1 MISFNSKGGIKITA
15 YRYIKYFLVGSL
27 WVLAFSLLLLQVFYT
42 RFMQDDYIQL
52 GYVSNH
58 SLIDFLKVIWTSQ
71 GGNLWVYGFQGLL
84 LTKSLYSVNVFFIS
98 AWTFVTISAVTVANY
113 QIMRWFMGK
122 DLSLLGKFKLL
133 SIFSVSYLGFEGLF
147 TPGLIAA
154 FSFHQAAFSHLWPI
168 TLLIISLNFM
178 KSNNKNLLLAFGLG
192 LLIGNSNASE
202 SFASILCL
210 FLILFLRNNN
220 LIVKSN
226 FFKYG
231 FRFYYALLSGTLTGF
246 LIIIAAPGFWNR
258 AQNSVGFPDN
268 GHELLN
274 RFLKSIGSFSADLV
288 THPMVWIA
296 FMIGTLIA
304 IPEKQG
310 QDKLDVVAKIRLLLC
325 LGFILFISLTIGST
339 FAYVSWHQSTGL
351 YQIFIPLT
359 FLLGVYSKSVFGH
372 ELGRAQKSLLVLVV
386 AFSLALMSARAGILI
401 RERSADWDAAFKV
414 NYCLIKE
421 NPNSKLVGAEML
433 YPGFNLGIED
443 VSTWE
448 WMRDGYSNWVSNPKF
463 KSEIK
468 C

>member
-1 MISFNSKGGIKITA
+1 MKISANRF
-15 YRYIKYFLVGSL
+15 IKYFLVGSL
-27 WVLAFSLLLLQVFYT
+27 WVLAFLLLLFQMLYT

-52 GYVSNH
+52 GYASNH
-58 SLIDFLKVIWTSQ
+58 PLIDFLKVIWTYQ

-84 LTKSLYSVNVFFIS
+84 LANSLYSVNVFFIS
-98 AWTFVTISAVTVANY
+98 AWTFVTVSAVTVANY
-113 QIMRWFMGK
+113 QILRWFMGK
-122 DLSLLGKFKLL
+122 DLNLLGKFKLL

-154 FSFHQAAFSHLWPI
+154 FSFHQAAFTHLWPI
-168 TLLIISLNFM
+168 TLLIIALSFLQ
-178 KSNNKNLLLAFGLG
+178 SNNKNLLLAFGLG
-192 LLIGNSNASE
+192 FFIGNSNASE

-210 FLILFLRNNN
+210 LLILLLRNKNQ
-220 LIVKSN
+220 VVSKN

-231 FRFYYALLSGTLTGF
+231 FRTYYALLSGALTGF

-274 RFLKSIGSFSADLV
+274 RFLKSFGSFSADLV
-288 THPMVWIA
+288 THPMVWLA

-310 QDKLDVVAKIRLLLC
+310 QDKLAVVAKIRLLLC
-325 LGFILFISLTIGST
+325 LGLILFVSLTIGST

-359 FLLGVYSKSVFGH
+359 FLLGVYSKSVFKH
-372 ELGRAQKSLLVLVV
+372 EVGRAQKSFFILVVVFSLVL
-386 AFSLALMSARAGILI
+386 MSGRAGMLI
-401 RERSADWDAAFKV
+401 KKRSADWDAAFKV

-421 NPNSKLVGAEML
+421 NPKSKLVGAEML

-443 VSTWE
+443 VSSWD